1 MRYESP
7 WPTASGTAAV
17 APQTFSALARPMCV
31 DLDRAL
37 LKTGACWESVLL
49 LARQAPWLLALLP
62 WWLLRGRA
70 YFKRR
75 LARQVIPDAASLPYR
90 AEVLDFLRQRR
101 AAGESLVLVSA
112 ADERLAHA
120 VAEHLGLFDHVI
132 ASDGRMD
139 CAGAVRLFAIRNH
152 LGRRDFAYLGSS
164 AADLI
169 ICEAAAEAYLAAAG
183 DGVLRQA
190 RMVCDPVELAA
201 ATGKTKRLAAAL
213 KTLRPHQWVKN
224 LLVLVPLFLAH
235 QVDQWAKAGT
245 ALVAMAAF
253 CCCASA
259 IYVLNDLLDVEVDRR
274 HPTKRRRPFA
284 AGELSPVVGLLLAPL
299 LGLAGFAL
307 AARFV
312 SIDFCKLLAVYVAL
326 TTVYSL
332 GVKKQLVLDVLLLAG
347 LYTFRMFAGA
357 AAVEVQLSQWLLAFS
372 MFFFF
377 SLALGKRYIELN
389 RRGAPVGET
398 LPGRGY
404 RVEDASLLESLGPTS
419 GYLAVLVLC
428 LYIESEQ
435 VKAMYDDPWLLWLV
449 CPLLLYWITR
459 FWLLA
464 KRRQIAD
471 DPVVFALKDKASLCS
486 IALTAVVV
494 LLAKI

>member
-7 WPTASGTAAV
+7 WPAASGTAAV
-17 APQTFSALARPMCV
+17 APQPSSALARPICV

-37 LKTGACWESVLL
+37 LKTNACCESVLL
-49 LARQAPWLLALLP
+49 LARQAPWILLLLP

-75 LARQVIPDAASLPYR
+75 LARHVVPDPASLPYR
-90 AEVLDFLRQRR
+90 AEVLDFLRQQR

-112 ADERLAHA
+112 ADERVARA
-120 VAEHLGLFDHVI
+120 VAAHLGLFDHVI

-139 CAGAVRLFAIRNH
+139 CTGAVRLFAIRNY
-152 LGRRDFAYLGSS
+152 LGKRGFAYLGGS

-169 ICEAAAEAYLAAAG
+169 VCEAAAETYLAAVGG
-183 DGVLRQA
+183 DVLR
-190 RMVCDPVELAA
+190 RVRTVCMPIVLGTAA
-201 ATGKTKRLAAAL
+201 GNAKRLAAAL

-235 QVDQWAKAGT
+235 QVDQLAKAGT
-245 ALVAMAAF
+245 ALAAMAAF

-259 IYVLNDLLDVEVDRR
+259 VYVFNDLLDVEVDRR
-274 HPTKRRRPFA
+274 HPTKHRRPFA
-284 AGELSPVVGLLLAPL
+284 AGDLSPAAGLLLAPL

-312 SIDFCKLLAVYVAL
+312 SLDFCKLLAVYVGL
-326 TTVYSL
+326 TTAYSL
-332 GVKKQLVLDVLLLAG
+332 GIKKQLVLDVLLLAG

-357 AAVEVQLSQWLLAFS
+357 VAVEVELSQWLLAFS

-377 SLALGKRYIELN
+377 SLAIGKRYIELN
-389 RRGAPVGET
+389 RRGGAASET

-435 VKAMYDDPWLLWLV
+435 VKTMYDDPWLLWLA

-486 IALTAVVV
+486 IALTALVV
-494 LLAKI
+494 LLARI